1 MGRQTGCAGVTSAI
15 GAGPV
20 RDEMLRL
27 SRWIYF
33 LAVSLA
39 VCVLEIIAFL
49 KYGPF
54 SLDGGKRWLAMFWF
68 LPFVSLFVSIDIGML
83 GSARRA
89 RSGLGRVFKQ
99 LIFGVCTIAIFL
111 WSAAVVWFVFV
122 AK

>member
-49 KYGPF
+49 KYDL
-54 SLDGGKRWLAMFWF
+54 SHWTA
-68 LPFVSLFVSIDIGML
+68 
-83 GSARRA
+83 GSAGWRCSGFCLLSLSLSRSILACWRPRA
-89 RSGLGRVFKQ
+89 VHEADLVGS
-99 LIFGVCTIAIFL
+99 
-111 WSAAVVWFVFV
+111 SSN
-122 AK
+122 